1 MISDKA
7 ILILIYVGIF
17 ILGEIFYICALK
29 QNKKDPWFEVKMWSF
44 MASLM
49 VAGALCFMLIILI
62 IIKGIIWLFKNITL
76 AYIINILH
84 SISTAVYVIGGIA
97 IFFYINY
104 LISKL
109 VRRKKK

>member
-29 QNKKDPWFEVKMWSF
+29 QNKKDHWFEVKMLSF

-49 VAGALCFMLIILI
+49 VAGALCFMLI

-84 SISTAVYVIGGIA
+84 IISTPVYVIGGIA